1 MANVIPENTDRFFN
15 PDDFESQVREYA
27 LIKKSMATME
37 QRSKEL
43 RDQLFEYIDTNGD
56 AESEVS
62 VNLYLD
68 HEIEGLARIQKQGR
82 VTRKL
87 NEEIAEAIIEETGIG
102 DDVYEMK
109 RVINEDALMACLYQD
124 KITEE
129 QLDAM
134 FPRSITWAL
143 ITKKN

>member
-1 MANVIPENTDRFFN
+1 MANLIPEDTDRFFN
-15 PDDFESQVREYA
+15 PDDLESQVREYA

-37 QRSKEL
+37 LRSKEL
-43 RDQLFEYIDTNGD
+43 RDKLFEYIEANGD

-68 HEIEGLARIQKQGR
+68 KEIEGLARIQKQGR

-87 NEEIAEAIIEETGIG
+87 NEEVAEQIIAETGIG